1 MDTAST
7 HEKQAFFALKSCILW
22 FKKIVLYNGIPFE
35 LRLPSL
41 RPVSI
46 ESITRADLDRE
57 LMKGVESL
65 KAGKGYTADEVDAI
79 LSKEFGI

>member
-1 MDTAST
+1 MRYNP
-7 HEKQAFFALKSCILW
+7 AFCGS
-22 FKKIVLYNGIPFE
+22 KKIVLYNGIPFE